1 MTGVHYTEASE
12 KLGDKGDKLM
22 TKKGA
27 RLIHLGYGFVPVEK
41 NLMHVTRMKMWEVD
55 GRKEI
60 VEEITTLIK
69 AAEAGNIWR
78 GDW

>member
-1 MTGVHYTEASE
+1 MIGVHYTEVSE
-12 KLGDKGDKLM
+12 KLGDKGDKLL
-22 TKKGA
+22 TKKGT
-27 RLIHLGYGFVPVEK
+27 RLIHLGYGFVTVEK

-60 VEEITTLIK
+60 VEEITTLLK